1 MSNVS
6 LASYN
11 TLTAYGEAVR
21 TMRAFFLSKKFIE
34 VEVQSRR
41 SILAACEDPDSIAT
55 YTFAGEKWP
64 LPQTGQMWL
73 EHEILKN
80 PMVPGVFCLTTSYR
94 DEKKINSDRHLTIFP
109 MFEFESHGD
118 MNDLQA
124 LMAELFECMGF
135 GDRSNYKEGNYNDLA
150 HNYGV
155 SIIEAEQE
163 AKLAQDFSNV
173 FFLKNFPM
181 RSHPFW
187 NMKKEGGHAKKIDAI
202 LHGIETVGS
211 AERSCDVN
219 EMRDCFYSISDG
231 AYAQKLFNEF
241 SKERVE
247 KELDDYLSNDFF
259 PRFGGGIGVTRMI
272 RACVLAKEQQ
282 NSAGLQVP
290 YASQV
295 AEL

>member
-1 MSNVS
+1 VVT
-6 LASYN
+6 AYN
-11 TLTAYGEAVR
+11 TLTAYDEVVR

-41 SILAACEDPDSIAT
+41 SILAACEDVNNIAF
-55 YTFAGEKWP
+55 YTFSGVKWP

-94 DEKKINSDRHLTIFP
+94 DEKKINSARHLSIFP

-124 LMAELFECMGF
+124 LMTELFEFMGF
-135 GDRSNYKEGNYNDLA
+135 GDRSGYREGNYSEVA

-163 AKLAQDFSNV
+163 KKLAHDFSNV

-181 RSHPFW
+181 HSHPFW

-219 EMRDCFYSISDG
+219 EMLDCFYTISNG
-231 AYAQKLFNEF
+231 AYAQKLFAEF

-247 KELDDYLSNDFF
+247 EELKSYLSHDFF

-272 RACVLAKEQQ
+272 RACALSKEQQ
-282 NSAGLQVP
+282 NIAGIQAP
-290 YASQV
+290 YASPI